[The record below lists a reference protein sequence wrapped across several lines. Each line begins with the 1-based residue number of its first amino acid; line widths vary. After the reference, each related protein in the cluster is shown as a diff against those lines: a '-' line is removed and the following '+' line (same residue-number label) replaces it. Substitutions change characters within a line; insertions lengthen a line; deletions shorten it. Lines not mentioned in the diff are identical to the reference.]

1 MAELNTDA
9 GGSHGKKGG
18 GKPHA
23 KKMSTR
29 IDMTPMVD
37 LAFLLLTF
45 FMLTTTFNK
54 PQTMEVNMPVPN
66 ENPDEQMKVQAD
78 RTTTILVG
86 KNNRLFYYDGV
97 FDPVDASKIIKT
109 NYSKDGIRKLLI
121 DKNQTVYTKISE
133 LEQQV
138 KEGKLK
144 EEEFKKKVVEI
155 KKDRNNRGLIVIIKP
170 EDDSS
175 YENVVNILDEMSIT
189 NVASFAL
196 VDISDAEKNLI
207 STL

>member
-1 MAELNTDA
+1 MAELNTDQ
-9 GGSHGKKGG
+9 GGSHKKGG

-23 KKMSTR
+23 KKQSTR

-66 ENPDEQMKVQAD
+66 EDQTQQMKVQAD

-86 KNNRLFYYDGV
+86 KDNRLFYYDGV
-97 FDPVDASKIIKT
+97 FDPADAGKIKKT

-121 DKNQTVYTKISE
+121 DKNKTVYDMISN
-133 LEQQV
+133 LEIQV
-138 KEGKLK
+138 KDGKLK
-144 EEEFKKKVVEI
+144 EDEFKKKVVEI
-155 KKDRNNRGLIVIIKP
+155 KKDRNNRGLIVIIKA
-170 EDDSS
+170 EDESS
-175 YENVVNILDEMSIT
+175 YENVVNILDEMQIC

-196 VDISDAEKNLI
+196 VDIDPAEKNLI
-207 STL
+207 KTL